1 MSWLA
6 GWLMGLSP
14 WAQVPLILAAA
25 APVCAGAG
33 YALLRIVDGVSRAG
47 THAISRAVSR
57 R

>member
-25 APVCAGAG
+25 TPVCAGVG

-47 THAISRAVSR
+47 TRGVSRAVSR

>member
-1 MSWLA
+1 
-6 GWLMGLSP
+6 MGLSP

-25 APVCAGAG
+25 TPVCAGVG

-47 THAISRAVSR
+47 TRGVSRAVSR